1 MRIAIRASTRLRPPK
16 PRTSARAL
24 RSPPRSKSAW
34 GGARTGAGRP
44 PRGVRS
50 SEPHKQRA
58 HLAVGE
64 PVIVVA
70 RVVRAVGDLR
80 RARAV
85 GAVERAID
93 NTHVRADFRI
103 VDVGVTGRRDRDDHG
118 LELVVEADDRMA
130 LARGMQGFQVAAA
143 RALNALASRR
153 GTVFADRYRV
163 LKPRR

>member
-1 MRIAIRASTRLRPPK
+1 MRTAIRASIRFRPP
-16 PRTSARAL
+16 RTAAL
-24 RSPPRSKSAW
+24 RAKRSTPSSW

-50 SEPHKQRA
+50 SEPHKTRA
-58 HLAVGE
+58 HLSVGE

-80 RARAV
+80 RADRTRAL
-85 GAVERAID
+85 ERAIA
-93 NTHVRADFRI
+93 NTHARADFRI
-103 VDVGVTGRRDRDDHG
+103 VDVGVTGRRDDHA
-118 LELVVEADDRMA
+118 LELTIEADDRIA

-143 RALNALASRR
+143 RALNALAARR

-163 LKPRR
+163 VKPRR